1 MVSKKALA
9 ASAWRSFGITQH
21 LGLAGRWRGLLVLN
35 YHRIGDGEITPF
47 DADNFSATE
56 EDFDAHM
63 AFLGRHFEVISL
75 DDLPQARRDPRGRYV
90 MVTFDDGYR
99 DNYTLAFPIMR
110 RYRLPATFFIATG
123 FLDEPQLAW
132 WDRIA
137 WQVRGCELR
146 HLPASEWWGGPFPLT
161 DPASR
166 ELATRAVLTDFKR
179 TPGAY
184 TGHFLAALT
193 AAAGLEPPD
202 ELGAQSWMTWN
213 HIRELRLAGMGIGGH
228 THTHPVLG
236 QLSAAEQME
245 EIKRCKERLLDGA
258 GVRTRAFAYPVG
270 TAGTFTTMT
279 RAILIANGFDLA
291 FSFYGG
297 YQSMADIDLL
307 DIRRSNVGRYMD
319 QNTFESLATLP
330 QVFAR

>member
-35 YHRIGDGEITPF
+35 YHRIGDGDTTPF

-63 AFLGRHFEVISL
+63 AFLAHHYEVISL
-75 DDLPQARRDPRGRYV
+75 DDLPEARRDPRGRYV

-99 DNYTLAFPIMR
+99 DNYSLAFPILR

-123 FLDEPQLAW
+123 FLDDPKLAW

-137 WQVRGCELR
+137 WTVRGSQLR
-146 HLPASEWWGGPFPLT
+146 QLPASEWWGGPYPLT
-161 DPASR
+161 DPASQ
-166 ELATRAVLTDFKR
+166 ELATRAVLAAFKR
-179 TPGAY
+179 TPGSY
-184 TGHFLAALT
+184 TDHFLAALCT
-193 AAAGLEPPD
+193 AAGIEPPD

-213 HIRELRLAGMGIGGH
+213 HIRELRLAGMSIGGH
-228 THTHPVLG
+228 THSHPVLG

-297 YQSMADIDLL
+297 YQSMTDIDLL

-319 QNTFESLATLP
+319 QNTFESLVTLP